1 MIKKKCRTDV
11 VGHPEDGW
19 RIEAKG
25 PKVACDAKLAE
36 ILENS
41 GPFNQ
46 KVVKRRWDH
55 IEEE

>member
-1 MIKKKCRTDV
+1 MSEKRCRTDI

-19 RIEAKG
+19 RIEAQG

-36 ILENS
+36 ILKDS

-46 KVVKRRWDH
+46 KVIKRRWDH
-55 IEEE
+55 IETR